1 MLWSDVEISWLEGDG
16 GKPVVLPFDPPF
28 GLSGN
33 AFVLGQ
39 VAVIVV
45 TFLLWFLLFGLTLRW
60 TRPTPIAPA
69 PPTQDFPG
77 EEPPAVVSLLAN
89 RWRVTED
96 AVESTL
102 LDLAA
107 RHWLELRQPAADP
120 LQTTVHVLTQP
131 AKATP
136 LNRYEQ
142 QVLDRVNSES
152 RGGVVPITAL
162 TFRDAAEANRWRH
175 KFESAVIADARER
188 GLSRRRFSQP
198 LLGLLNSAALIPSA
212 AVALFAAELAW
223 NLTHLFWGLFA
234 FAALSTI
241 ASRPLGER
249 DTPEGREVAR
259 GWLGL
264 REFLR
269 RDEVF
274 AELPPS
280 AVAVWDR
287 YLSYGDALG
296 TTRVCAMLLDLGLGD
311 RKRLWSSYTGQWRQV
326 RVKYP
331 RFWGRYGKSAPR
343 LLLAAVAQLAAGVWA
358 VRAFGVTLR
367 IDSPGHI
374 ADLVLGLIALYL
386 VARGIYR
393 LARTLADLAA
403 PRTIDG
409 EVLWVQEWQSKQQ
422 GENST
427 VVVNH
432 HLALDDGT
440 ADRVMAWVAPTALA
454 GGVRDGDEARIVVRP
469 WSRRITSV
477 TRTRQ
482 RHERLGDQPK
492 PQAAT
497 EFRPRSA
504 PQ

>member
-39 VAVIVV
+39 VAVIAL

-69 PPTQDFPG
+69 PPAQDFPG

-175 KFESAVIADARER
+175 KFESAVIADAASAASAAAGSPNPSSASSTPPRSSLPPQWHCSPPNSLEPDP
-188 GLSRRRFSQP
+188 P
-198 LLGLLNSAALIPSA
+198 LLGP
-212 AVALFAAELAW
+212 V
-223 NLTHLFWGLFA
+223 
-234 FAALSTI
+234 
-241 ASRPLGER
+241 R
-249 DTPEGREVAR
+249 
-259 GWLGL
+259 
-264 REFLR
+264 LR
-269 RDEVF
+269 RSQYDRQ
-274 AELPPS
+274 PPPRR
-280 AVAVWDR
+280 AR
-287 YLSYGDALG
+287 Y
-296 TTRVCAMLLDLGLGD
+296 
-311 RKRLWSSYTGQWRQV
+311 
-326 RVKYP
+326 P
-331 RFWGRYGKSAPR
+331 GRP
-343 LLLAAVAQLAAGVWA
+343 
-358 VRAFGVTLR
+358 
-367 IDSPGHI
+367 
-374 ADLVLGLIALYL
+374 
-386 VARGIYR
+386 
-393 LARTLADLAA
+393 
-403 PRTIDG
+403 
-409 EVLWVQEWQSKQQ
+409 
-422 GENST
+422 
-427 VVVNH
+427 
-432 HLALDDGT
+432 
-440 ADRVMAWVAPTALA
+440 
-454 GGVRDGDEARIVVRP
+454 
-469 WSRRITSV
+469 
-477 TRTRQ
+477 
-482 RHERLGDQPK
+482 
-492 PQAAT
+492 
-497 EFRPRSA
+497 
-504 PQ
+504 

>member
-1 MLWSDVEISWLEGDG
+1 MARSGWGCVVLWSDVEISWLEGDG

-39 VAVIVV
+39 VAVIAVI
-45 TFLLWFLLFGLTLRW
+45 FLFWFVLFGLTLRR
-60 TRPTPIAPA
+60 TRPAPITPAL
-69 PPTQDFPG
+69 PTQDFPG
-77 EEPPAVVSLLAN
+77 EEPPAVVSFLAN
-89 RWRVTED
+89 RWRITED

-131 AKATP
+131 SKATP
-136 LNRYEQ
+136 LTRYEQ
-142 QVLDRVNSES
+142 QVLDRVRSES

-162 TFRDAAEANRWRH
+162 TFRDGAEANRWRRR
-175 KFESAVIADARER
+175 FESAVVADTRER

-198 LLGLLNSAALIPSA
+198 LLGLLNAAALIPSA
-212 AVALFAAELAW
+212 AVALFAAELTW

-234 FAALSTI
+234 FAALSTV
-241 ASRPLGER
+241 ASRPRGER

-296 TTRVCAMLLDLGLGD
+296 ITRVCAMLLDLGLGD
-311 RKRLWSSYTGQWRQV
+311 RTRLWSSYTGQWRQV

-331 RFWGRYGKSAPR
+331 RFWGRYG
-343 LLLAAVAQLAAGVWA
+343 
-358 VRAFGVTLR
+358 
-367 IDSPGHI
+367 
-374 ADLVLGLIALYL
+374 
-386 VARGIYR
+386 
-393 LARTLADLAA
+393 
-403 PRTIDG
+403 
-409 EVLWVQEWQSKQQ
+409 
-422 GENST
+422 
-427 VVVNH
+427 
-432 HLALDDGT
+432 
-440 ADRVMAWVAPTALA
+440 
-454 GGVRDGDEARIVVRP
+454 
-469 WSRRITSV
+469 
-477 TRTRQ
+477 
-482 RHERLGDQPK
+482 
-492 PQAAT
+492 
-497 EFRPRSA
+497 
-504 PQ
+504 

>member
-1 MLWSDVEISWLEGDG
+1 LV
-16 GKPVVLPFDPPF
+16 
-28 GLSGN
+28 
-33 AFVLGQ
+33 
-39 VAVIVV
+39 
-45 TFLLWFLLFGLTLRW
+45 
-60 TRPTPIAPA
+60 
-69 PPTQDFPG
+69 
-77 EEPPAVVSLLAN
+77 
-89 RWRVTED
+89 
-96 AVESTL
+96 
-102 LDLAA
+102 
-107 RHWLELRQPAADP
+107 
-120 LQTTVHVLTQP
+120 
-131 AKATP
+131 
-136 LNRYEQ
+136 
-142 QVLDRVNSES
+142 
-152 RGGVVPITAL
+152 
-162 TFRDAAEANRWRH
+162 
-175 KFESAVIADARER
+175 
-188 GLSRRRFSQP
+188 
-198 LLGLLNSAALIPSA
+198 PSA

-223 NLTHLFWGLFA
+223 NLEYLFWGLSA
-234 FAALSTI
+234 FAALSTV
-241 ASRPLGER
+241 AGRPLGER

-296 TTRVCAMLLDLGLGD
+296 TTRVCAVLLDLGLGD
-311 RKRLWSSYTGQWRQV
+311 RSRLWSSYTGHWRQV

-331 RFWGRYGKSAPR
+331 RFWGRYGKSVPR
-343 LLLAAVAQLAAGVWA
+343 LLLPAAAQLVVGVWA
-358 VRAFGVTLR
+358 VKAFGRDVSLAV
-367 IDSPGHI
+367 DSAGDI
-374 ADLVLGLIALYL
+374 ADLALVLIALYL
-386 VARGIYR
+386 FLRGVYR
-393 LARTLADLAA
+393 LVRTLADLVL

-409 EVLWVQEWQSKQQ
+409 EVLWVQEWQRKQQ
-422 GENST
+422 GENTT

-440 ADRVMAWVAPTALA
+440 SDRVMAWVAPTALA

-469 WSRRITSV
+469 WSRRITAV

-492 PQAAT
+492 PQSVK